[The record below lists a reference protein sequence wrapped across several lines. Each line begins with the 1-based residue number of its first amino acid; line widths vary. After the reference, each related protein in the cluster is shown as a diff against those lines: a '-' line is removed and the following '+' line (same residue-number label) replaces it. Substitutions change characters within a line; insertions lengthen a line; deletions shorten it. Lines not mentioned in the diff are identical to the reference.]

1 MGELAVFEFI
11 VSSGILLIPLF
22 LFQGWFLSYFCGN
35 FAENRL
41 PLSRG
46 WNTVSVMALYLLLRY
61 IGWKWEPG
69 DWKTGMLVHLV
80 WIFVITAMLVLGFF
94 KTFSGVTVFLIVA
107 FVAIGECSW
116 MFSYTCMQLE
126 MKLLNLWVWFVDREY
141 FLLEDFLTAVE
152 VTGILGIALYSML
165 TGILMYVFLRKV
177 MKSFREKDCEIHK
190 TELMFLL
197 TPGITGLL
205 TCLLLRTIMITVEN
219 TTPKLLFDTYP
230 LLAPVVLVIMLLCMM
245 SVCYGVKLFQDMTL
259 LNRERNSRVILEKQI
274 KSMQEHMTET
284 ERLYS
289 GIRNIKH
296 DMRNTISI
304 IMRLSAG
311 NEGEENGELKTYLE
325 GLNQTLDKL
334 DFHYRTGNAVAD
346 ALLNMKHYEIQCEMP
361 ELNLD
366 AEQLVFPAGL
376 VIQSYDYGVILGN
389 ALDNAIEA
397 CKSLSVQGLKE
408 KLFIRLSSFQRGNQ
422 FFMEVV
428 NSFDGKILLK
438 KDKEFPETH
447 KGDKKLHGMGLYH
460 IKSTVEKY
468 YGAVEWSAA
477 DKVFTLTVM
486 MQNERRNENEL

>member
-1 MGELAVFEFI
+1 MDELAVFEFI
-11 VSSGILLIPLF
+11 ESSGILVIPLF
-22 LFQGWFLSYFCGN
+22 LFQGWLLSYFCGN
-35 FAENRL
+35 FAESRL
-41 PLSRG
+41 PVAKK
-46 WNTVSVMALYLLLRY
+46 WNTASVTALYLLLRY

-69 DWKTGMLVHLV
+69 DWTTLMLVHLV
-80 WIFVITAMLVLGFF
+80 WIFVITTILILAFF
-94 KTFSGVTVFLIVA
+94 KAFSGIAAFLVVT

-116 MFSYTCMQLE
+116 MISYTCMQLE
-126 MKLLNLWVWFVDREY
+126 MKLLNLWVWFVDQEY
-141 FLLEDFLTAVE
+141 FLLEEFLTAVE
-152 VTGILGIALYSML
+152 VTGILGIALYSVL
-165 TGILMYVFLRKV
+165 TGILMYVFLKKV
-177 MKSFREKDCEIHK
+177 MKNFREKDCEIHK

-205 TCLLLRTIMITVEN
+205 TCLLLRTIMITVES
-219 TTPKLLFDTYP
+219 TMPKLLFDTYP
-230 LLAPVVLVIMLLCMM
+230 LLIPVVPAIMLLCML

-296 DMRNTISI
+296 DMKNTLSI
-304 IMRLSAG
+304 VMRLSAG
-311 NEGEENGELKTYLE
+311 NEGEESGELEAYLE
-325 GLNQTLDKL
+325 GLKSALDKL
-334 DFHYRTGNAVAD
+334 DFHYRTGNAVVD
-346 ALLNMKHYEIQCEMP
+346 ALLNMKYYEIQCEMP
-361 ELNLD
+361 ELKLD

-376 VIQSYDYGVILGN
+376 VIQGYDYGVILGN

-397 CKSLSVQGLKE
+397 CKRLSAQGLKE
-408 KLFIRLSSFQRGNQ
+408 KLFIRLSSFQKGNQ
-422 FFMEVV
+422 FFMEVT

-447 KGDKKLHGMGLYH
+447 KEDKKLHGMGLYH